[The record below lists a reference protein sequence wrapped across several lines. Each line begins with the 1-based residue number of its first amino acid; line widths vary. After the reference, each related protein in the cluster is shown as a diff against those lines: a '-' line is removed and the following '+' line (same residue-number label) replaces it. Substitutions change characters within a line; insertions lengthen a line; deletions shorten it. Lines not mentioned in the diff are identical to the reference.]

1 MMWRW
6 LAAAACAALLFGC
19 ASLTPPSEAPAAR
32 PVRSAINQF
41 KLSGRLAVRNGAE
54 SFSGR
59 IDWRHGDDGSE
70 RILLSSPLGQGLAE
84 LDADRQGARLHTSD
98 NKRYAGPSLD
108 DLSEQVFG
116 ARLPLSSLPRWV
128 LGDAPGDGKR
138 LALDS
143 LGRPASFW
151 MAGWRVAYLSYE
163 SEMANALPSL
173 IRLSRDELD
182 VRLKID
188 RWELAP

>member
-1 MMWRW
+1 MMCRW
-6 LAAAACAALLFGC
+6 LVVAACAALLFGC
-19 ASLTPPSEAPAAR
+19 ASLAPPSEAPAAR
-32 PVRSAINQF
+32 PARSAISQF
-41 KLSGRLAVRNGAE
+41 NLSGRVAVRNGAE
-54 SFSGR
+54 SFSGK
-59 IDWRHGDDGSE
+59 IDWRHGGDGSE

-84 LDADRQGARLHTSD
+84 LDADREGARLHTSD
-98 NKRYAGPSLD
+98 NKRYTAASLD

-116 ARLPLSSLPRWV
+116 ARLPLSSLSRWV
-128 LGDAPGDGKR
+128 LGEAPGDGNR
-138 LALDS
+138 LALDTR
-143 LGRPASFW
+143 GRPASFW

>member
-1 MMWRW
+1 MWRW
-6 LAAAACAALLFGC
+6 LTAAACAALLSGC
-19 ASLTPPSEAPAAR
+19 ASLTPPSDAPAAR
-32 PVRSAINQF
+32 PSRNAISQF

-54 SFSGR
+54 SFSGK
-59 IDWRHGDDGSE
+59 IDWRHGRDGSD

-84 LDADRQGARLHTSD
+84 LDADPQGARLRTSD
-98 NKRYAGPSLD
+98 NNRFTAASLD

-116 ARLPLSSLPRWV
+116 TRLPLSNLPRWI
-128 LGDAPGDGKR
+128 LGQAPSTDDR
-138 LALDS
+138 LALDT
-143 LGRPASFW
+143 LGRPVSFSA
-151 MAGWRVAYLSYE
+151 AGWRVAYPSYE
-163 SEMANALPSL
+163 NEMANALPAL

>member
-1 MMWRW
+1 MMRRW
-6 LAAAACAALLFGC
+6 LVVAACAALLSAC

-32 PVRSAINQF
+32 PARDAISQF
-41 KLSGRLAVRNGAE
+41 NLSGRVAVRNGAE
-54 SFSGR
+54 SFSGK
-59 IDWRHGDDGSE
+59 IDWRHGDDGSD

-84 LDADRQGARLHTSD
+84 LDADRQGARLNTSD
-98 NKRYAGPSLD
+98 NKHYAAASLD

-116 ARLPLSSLPRWV
+116 ARLPLSKLPRWV
-128 LGDAPGDGKR
+128 LGQVPGSDDR
-138 LALDS
+138 LALDT
-143 LGRPASFW
+143 LGRPVSFSA
-151 MAGWRVAYLSYE
+151 AGWRVAYPSYE

-173 IRLSRDELD
+173 IHLSRDELD